1 MPRLTTLD
9 YLRNRSA
16 LRKEW
21 FENNAYAVV
30 VLTPTE
36 QFLLHDF
43 YAFTKDLSPLEVI
56 EHRKNIT
63 ARRSSLPHQ
72 AGKAFARIRP
82 FLDRQIINKTA
93 KPVQKGPRKW
103 TAKNRRVLVMSQ
115 VNSELDPAEFA
126 RIIIAAAKK
135 GPPPGWKPDD
145 SKQP

>member
-30 VLTPTE
+30 VLTATE
-36 QFLLHDF
+36 QFLLHDY
-43 YAFTKDLSPLEVI
+43 YAFTEDLSPLGVT
-56 EHRKNIT
+56 EHRKDVT
-63 ARRSSLPHQ
+63 ARRPSLPHQ

-93 KPVQKGPRKW
+93 KPVHYGPRKW
-103 TAKNRRVLVMSQ
+103 TAKNRRVLVFGQ
-115 VNSELDPAEFA
+115 VRPDLDPAEFA
-126 RIIIAAAKK
+126 QIIIATAKK

-145 SKQP
+145 SK

>member
-21 FENNAYAVV
+21 FENNGYAVV
-30 VLTPTE
+30 VLSPTE
-36 QFLLHDF
+36 QFLLHDY
-43 YAFTKDLSPLEVI
+43 YAFTKDLSPLEVT
-56 EHRKNIT
+56 EHRKAVT
-63 ARRSSLPHQ
+63 VRRTSLPHQ

-93 KPVQKGPRKW
+93 KPVSTGPRKW
-103 TAKNRRVLVMSQ
+103 KSKNRRVMVFSQ
-115 VNSELDPAEFA
+115 VNPELDPAEFA

-145 SKQP
+145 PK

>member
-30 VLTPTE
+30 VLTATE
-36 QFLLHDF
+36 QFLLHDY

-56 EHRKNIT
+56 EHRKDVT
-63 ARRSSLPHQ
+63 ARRPSLPHQ

-82 FLDRQIINKTA
+82 FLDRQIISKTA
-93 KPVQKGPRKW
+93 KPVSQGPRKW
-103 TAKNRRVLVMSQ
+103 KSKNRRVLVFGQ
-115 VNSELDPAEFA
+115 VRPGLDPAEFA
-126 RIIIAAAKK
+126 QIIIAAAKK
-135 GPPPGWKPDD
+135 GAPPGWKPDD
-145 SKQP
+145 SK